1 MPAQGNPT
9 RIKTALDT
17 EVCNKVIELE
27 RDFNRTLPSGRIAH
41 NYRWKVDCAIR
52 RAELNPDFMLLHGEH
67 FMQVVNSYNGLL
79 KWCNAYRLRREVF
92 ERLKASPWRRVFYF
106 HDDFHVTLQPHA
118 TPIGQFIRRNKQRK
132 KGQSK
137 WPR

>member
-17 EVCNKVIELE
+17 EVCDKVIELE
-27 RDFNRTLPSGRIAH
+27 RDFYRYVDVALPKKHKYTLVAAF
-41 NYRWKVDCAIR
+41 V
-52 RAELNPDFMLLHGEH
+52 
-67 FMQVVNSYNGLL
+67 NGLL